1 MDKFL
6 ETLERVWENSFVK
19 ALVYLAVALIVSFL
33 ASFIVKRLF
42 KLMKLDSRFD
52 GWGINEGQNGTARKF
67 IGKLTFLI
75 VFLLFLPAVLGAL
88 GLESISSPI
97 TDFAATFI
105 RYIPNII
112 AAAILVFIGI
122 LIGQILSSTV
132 AVLLKKTKIDS
143 LTRKLGK
150 KECAN
155 KSDGEEN
162 GSTENDGAEC
172 SVTISGAIGKA
183 TGAAVILVAIVE
195 ALKVLNIE
203 TVSKPAIAVIERI
216 FGAIPD
222 LILAALV
229 VTLGFFIANIAADL
243 IENLLSSLGIDR
255 TVRAI
260 MPKSAKKLS
269 LTKIIANTARVLIIL
284 FILAQGVDIL
294 GLEIISDF
302 MAVIISYLP
311 MIIKAI
317 AIAVLALIGKTVA
330 ENVFK
335 NSKSQITAKLVK
347 GMIYTIAAFMILS
360 QLDFAPTIVNL
371 AFIIILSALGVAFA
385 ISFGI
390 GGRDFA
396 KKTLQNVNLNSQNK
410 ENSENG
416 QE

>member
-143 LTRKLGK
+143 LTKKLGK
-150 KECAN
+150 KQSAN
-155 KSDGEEN
+155 SEE
-162 GSTENDGAEC
+162 GTENEGTEC
-172 SVTISGAIGKA
+172 SVTVSGAIGKA